1 MTENNFD
8 EGFRKEMER
17 QAEYNLWLKNKKSDE
32 DTKRLLGQ
40 SQSKASGSENRFDNY
55 SMALGG
61 ILGLIV
67 MIFGN
72 LGVVGFFLG
81 SLIIVI
87 GFFPR
92 LLMIGLWILAGYI
105 FLTQSMHSGSF
116 DWKSIEWKFW
126 VIIVLLILAGGF
138 IDRKAS

>member
-1 MTENNFD
+1 
-8 EGFRKEMER
+8 
-17 QAEYNLWLKNKKSDE
+17 
-32 DTKRLLGQ
+32 
-40 SQSKASGSENRFDNY
+40 
-55 SMALGG
+55 MALGG

-105 FLTQSMHSGSF
+105 FLTQSMHEVLPIHVTNKVRLIIELLSLIVRLKSGC
-116 DWKSIEWKFW
+116 
-126 VIIVLLILAGGF
+126 LL
-138 IDRKAS
+138 K